1 MNSSVRVII
10 LLFTVFI
17 GSFSIAFAETFFD
30 SCMRRYSPPAGPNY
44 GFMAAQAACHA
55 AMTRYKNMQ
64 RAALC
69 VAAGSKSIESPAGF
83 NALVARCYGNL
94 PVDPEIK
101 MYQCIFPNYLKIRT
115 RTEMD
120 VLIQRCKH

>member
-1 MNSSVRVII
+1 MKT
-10 LLFTVFI
+10 LLTIFTLVFTVFI
-17 GSFSIAFAETFFD
+17 GSFSITLAETFFD
-30 SCMRRYSPPAGPNY
+30 KCMRKYSPPAGPNY

-69 VAAGSKSIESPAGF
+69 VAAGSKSIQSPAGF
-83 NALVARCYGNL
+83 NALVTRCYGNL

-115 RTEMD
+115 RAEMD
-120 VLIQRCKH
+120 VLIQKCKH